1 MFTALSR
8 VIKYGLFNFWR
19 SGWLS
24 AATITIMIVTLI
36 VFEGLI
42 FFNVL
47 TDQALESLKDKID
60 ISVYFNQDALEDEIL
75 RIEKSLKDLSEVKKV
90 EYISKEKALEIFKE
104 KHRDD
109 STISEA
115 LKELDINPLL
125 ASLNIKAYDTKDYGV
140 INTYLSNESFKNLI
154 NKISYAKNSTVID
167 RLNKIMGTM
176 NKIGTFLT
184 ILFSF
189 IAVLITF
196 NTIRLAIYANKEEIG
211 IMRLVGASNSF
222 IRGPYVVEGI
232 IYGIIAGILSF
243 IILIPVIYYGSPY
256 IKIFIPEMNLWAY
269 LVSNSVS
276 ILGYQFLFGIV
287 LGIVSSS
294 IAIRKYL
301 RV

>member
-8 VIKYGLFNFWR
+8 VIKYGLLNFWR

-24 AATITIMIVTLI
+24 TATIIIMIVTLI

-42 FFNVL
+42 FLNVL
-47 TDQALESLKDKID
+47 TNQALESLKDKID
-60 ISVYFNQDALEDEIL
+60 ISVYFNQESSEDEIL
-75 RIEKSLKDLSEVKKV
+75 KIKKSLEDLSEVKKV
-90 EYISKEKALEIFKE
+90 EYLSKEKALEIFQE
-104 KHRDD
+104 KHKEDQ
-109 STISEA
+109 TISEA

-125 ASLNIKAYDTKDYGV
+125 ASLNIKAYDTRDYGV
-140 INTYLSNESFKNLI
+140 INTYLNNNSFKNLI
-154 NKISYAKNSTVID
+154 NKVSYAKNFTIID
-167 RLNKIMGTM
+167 RLNRIMNTI
-176 NKIGTFLT
+176 NKVGMFLT

-196 NTIRLAIYANKEEIG
+196 NTIRLAIYSNKEEIN

-232 IYGIIAGILSF
+232 IYGIIAGIFSF

-256 IKIFIPEMNLWAY
+256 IKIFIPDMNIWSY
-269 LVSNSVS
+269 LISNLIR
-276 ILGYQFLFGIV
+276 ILGYQILFGSA
-287 LGIVSSS
+287 LGITSSS

>member
-24 AATITIMIVTLI
+24 AATIIIMIVTLI

-47 TDQALESLKDKID
+47 TNQTLESLKDKID
-60 ISVYFNQDALEDEIL
+60 ISVYFNSDAPEDGIL
-75 RIEKSLKDLSEVKKV
+75 KIKKSLEDLSEVKKV
-90 EYISKEKALEIFKE
+90 EYLSREKALEIFKK
-104 KHRDD
+104 KHKEDRV
-109 STISEA
+109 ISEA
-115 LKELDINPLL
+115 LKELNVNPLL

-140 INTYLSNESFKNLI
+140 INTYLNNNSFKNLM
-154 NKISYAKNSTVID
+154 NKVSYAQNSTIID
-167 RLNKIMGTM
+167 RLNRIMGTM

-189 IAVLITF
+189 IAILITF
-196 NTIRLAIYANKEEIG
+196 NTIRLAIYSNREEIG

-222 IRGPYVVEGI
+222 ISGPYVVEGI
-232 IYGIIAGILSF
+232 IYGIIAGIFSF

-256 IKIFIPEMNLWAY
+256 IKIFIPEMNIWSY
-269 LVSNSVS
+269 LVFNSIK
-276 ILGYQFLFGIV
+276 ILSYQILFGAV
-287 LGIVSSS
+287 LGIISSS
-294 IAIRKYL
+294 VAIRKYL
-301 RV
+301 KV

>member
-8 VIKYGLFNFWR
+8 VIKYGLLNFWR

-24 AATITIMIVTLI
+24 AATIIIMIVTLI
-36 VFEGLI
+36 VFEGLM
-42 FFNVL
+42 FFDAITN
-47 TDQALESLKDKID
+47 QALESLRDKID
-60 ISVYFNQDALEDEIL
+60 ISAYFNQETAEDEIL
-75 RIEKSLKDLSEVKKV
+75 KIKKSLEDLSEVKKV
-90 EYISKEKALEIFKE
+90 EYLSKEKALEIFKE
-104 KHRDD
+104 KHKEDQ
-109 STISEA
+109 TISEA

-140 INTYLSNESFKNLI
+140 INTYLKNNSFKDLI
-154 NKISYAKNSTVID
+154 NKVSYAQNSTIIE
-167 RLNKIMGTM
+167 RLNRIMGTM

-196 NTIRLAIYANKEEIG
+196 NTIRLAIYSNKEEIS

-232 IYGIIAGILSF
+232 IYGIIAGIFSF

-256 IKIFIPEMNLWAY
+256 IKIFIPEMNLWSY
-269 LVSNSVS
+269 LISNSMDILS
-276 ILGYQFLFGIV
+276 YQILFGTILGIT
-287 LGIVSSS
+287 SSS

-301 RV
+301 RI

>member
-24 AATITIMIVTLI
+24 AATIIIMIVTLI

-42 FFNVL
+42 FLNVL
-47 TDQALESLKDKID
+47 TKQALESLKDKID
-60 ISVYFNQDALEDEIL
+60 ISVYFNQEASEDGIL
-75 RIEKSLKDLSEVKKV
+75 KIKKSLEDLSEVKKV
-90 EYISKEKALEIFKE
+90 EYLSKEKALEVFKE
-104 KHRDD
+104 KHKEDQ
-109 STISEA
+109 TISEA
-115 LKELDINPLL
+115 LKELDVNPLL
-125 ASLNIKAYDTKDYGV
+125 ASLNIKAYDTKDYGIV
-140 INTYLSNESFKNLI
+140 NTYLNNNSFKNLI
-154 NKISYAKNSTVID
+154 NKVSYAKNSTIID
-167 RLNKIMGTM
+167 RLNKIMGTI

-196 NTIRLAIYANKEEIG
+196 NTIRLAIYSNREEIG

-232 IYGIIAGILSF
+232 IYGIIAGIFSF

-256 IKIFIPEMNLWAY
+256 IKIFIPEMNTWSY
-269 LVSNSVS
+269 LVSNSINIFS
-276 ILGYQFLFGIV
+276 YQIFFGAA
-287 LGIVSSS
+287 LGIISSS

-301 RV
+301 KV